1 MSLINLLT
9 ILAVL
14 VALTPAASEPSP
26 GNGAAD
32 LATLLSFKAELSD
45 PLGVLRHNWS
55 NNTTHC
61 SWIGVSCSKRH
72 PGRVKS
78 LVLPDVPLQGKIAPS
93 LGNLSF
99 LSILNLTNASLAGPI
114 SPALGLLRRLRY
126 LNLNQNR
133 LSGAVPGAI
142 GNLTSLQLLDLHHNE
157 LSGEIPLELQNLN
170 NLRYIRLDTNY
181 LSGPIPDS
189 MFNNTPLLRVLN
201 LGNNSLSGSLPPVMA
216 NISGLIAIVLYSN
229 QLDQNL
235 PPGIMLMEN
244 LQNLDLH
251 DNLMLKA
258 TFSKKQKEESALPAV
273 VDGVNHML
281 VSYHEIVRATSN
293 FSEENLIGVGSF
305 GSVFKGQLSH
315 GLTVAIKVFNM
326 ELERASRSFDA
337 ECQALCMARHRN
349 LVRILSTCS
358 NQDFKALVLQYMPNG
373 SLETLLHSE
382 GRPPLGFLK
391 RIDILLDVAMALEY
405 LHHHHFDLILHCD
418 LKPSNVLLDGEF
430 TAHLADFGIAK
441 LLLGDDTSIIT
452 ASMPGTIGYMAPEY
466 GSMGRAS
473 RKSDV
478 FGYGIMLLEVITGK
492 KPTDPTFVGEL
503 NLRQQVN
510 DAFRTQILHVIDANL
525 LMQEKLGGF
534 GDIGTTSDTLN
545 SCLMSVVELGLLC
558 TSELPDKRISMT
570 DVVKGLTKIKT
581 DYTRRKLGPRGKRVT
596 PHANCLAPGSGRNL
610 LAPRSIR
617 KQIWRCALAA
627 ATELLPV
634 PCAPAS
640 LPRRRTRWRQ
650 LLRAAWRR
658 MRQALAHVAG
668 RERTPR
674 LAYMRGR
681 ERMPWL
687 AQAGEKRPLRMAR
700 AGGEKV
706 WLGQVVA
713 LRATIWMK
721 WGAM

>member
-1 MSLINLLT
+1 MSLINLLLT

-26 GNGAAD
+26 GNAAD
-32 LATLLSFKAELSD
+32 LAALLSFKAELPD

-55 NNTTHC
+55 NSTTPC

-114 SPALGLLRRLRY
+114 PPALGLLRRLR
-126 LNLNQNR
+126 
-133 LSGAVPGAI
+133 
-142 GNLTSLQLLDLHHNE
+142 
-157 LSGEIPLELQNLN
+157 
-170 NLRYIRLDTNY
+170 
-181 LSGPIPDS
+181 
-189 MFNNTPLLRVLN
+189 
-201 LGNNSLSGSLPPVMA
+201 
-216 NISGLIAIVLYSN
+216 
-229 QLDQNL
+229 
-235 PPGIMLMEN
+235 
-244 LQNLDLH
+244 
-251 DNLMLKA
+251 
-258 TFSKKQKEESALPAV
+258 KKQKEESAPPA
-273 VDGVNHML
+273 DGVNHML
-281 VSYHEIVRATSN
+281 DHEIIRATSN

-305 GSVFKGQLSH
+305 GRVFKGQLSH
-315 GLTVAIKVFNM
+315 GMTVAIKVFNM

-358 NQDFKALVLQYMPNG
+358 NQDFKALMLQYMPNG

-391 RIDILLDVAMALEY
+391 RIGILLDVAMALEY

-418 LKPSNVLLDGEF
+418 LKPSNVLLDEEF

-478 FGYGIMLLEVITGK
+478 FSYGIMLLEVITGK
-492 KPTDPTFVGEL
+492 RPTDPAFVAERS
-503 NLRQQVN
+503 LRQQVN
-510 DAFRTQILHVIDANL
+510 DAFRTQIFHVIDPNL

-534 GDIGTTSDTLN
+534 GDIGTTSRSSSDTLN
-545 SCLMSVVELGLLC
+545 SCLVSVVELGLLC
-558 TSELPDKRISMT
+558 TSELPEKRISMT

-581 DYTRRKLGPRGKRVT
+581 EYTRM
-596 PHANCLAPGSGRNL
+596 RN
-610 LAPRSIR
+610 
-617 KQIWRCALAA
+617 
-627 ATELLPV
+627 E
-634 PCAPAS
+634 
-640 LPRRRTRWRQ
+640 
-650 LLRAAWRR
+650 
-658 MRQALAHVAG
+658 
-668 RERTPR
+668 
-674 LAYMRGR
+674 
-681 ERMPWL
+681 
-687 AQAGEKRPLRMAR
+687 
-700 AGGEKV
+700 
-706 WLGQVVA
+706 
-713 LRATIWMK
+713 
-721 WGAM
+721 